1 MQKKRQKKQHKQLL
15 ITLVLILAASIVA
28 YALITKNT
36 PNPFHPQTLK
46 AAIID
51 QLSLT
56 YPNNTFWQTANTLFY
71 NAGWRMYYYAGGA
84 LSDTV
89 DFYRNLPQQGFK
101 IIILRVHTALNPET
115 GTLAIFTSEEWDD
128 TKATTTYLTDILNDR
143 LAKVAITEN
152 ATPYFG
158 LTPNFIKAMNGNF
171 QNAIIIAM
179 GCDTLT
185 NTKMAQAF
193 IEKGAKAYIGWTG
206 PVSAPHTDT
215 ATQQLLTHLIT
226 EQKTINQAIQETI
239 NEVGEDPTYKST
251 LSYYPTE
258 AANQKI
264 P

>member
-1 MQKKRQKKQHKQLL
+1 MLL
-15 ITLVLILAASIVA
+15 TLALILATSVVA

-36 PNPFHPQTLK
+36 PTNPFQPQTLK

-84 LSDTV
+84 ISDTV

-115 GTLAIFTSEEWDD
+115 GTLALFTSEKWDD
-128 TKATTTYLTDILNDR
+128 AKATTTYLTDILNDR
-143 LAKVAITEN
+143 LAKVSITEN
-152 ATPYFG
+152 STAYFG
-158 LTPNFIKAMNGNF
+158 LTPNFIETMNGNF
-171 QNAIIIAM
+171 QDVIIIAM

-193 IEKGAKAYIGWTG
+193 TEKGAKAYIGWTG
-206 PVSAPHTDT
+206 PVSAPHTDA

-226 EQKTINQAIQETI
+226 EQKTIAQAIQETI
-239 NEVGEDPTYKST
+239 NEVGTDPTYKST
-251 LSYYPTE
+251 LSYYPIE